1 MTNYKEE
8 LKARI
13 LEERAAINLIKIT
26 SDLSFERSIEL
37 TIFRNQL
44 IDKRSSEILNLHEYA
59 RAFVEKPINIKDTL
73 AIAKAIAESNI
84 AASKI
89 DIGKLTFEWINEKD
103 SFKNIKGFITDKLK
117 FIGDVN
123 IQSKPKDVIL
133 FGFGRIGRLLA
144 RELMSQ
150 KGKGEQLRLRV
161 IVLRHIDDQSI
172 VKRAS
177 LLSTDSVH
185 GKFPGTVTT
194 DLENKALIINGHSVK
209 LVKTSNPEE
218 VDYTKYQINN
228 ALLIDN
234 TGVYRDKK
242 ALTRHLKAAGVSKVL
257 LTAPGNKIPNIVFGA
272 NHLNYDINSFDIFSA
287 ASCTTN
293 AITPILKVVND
304 KLGIE
309 KGHIETIHAYTNDQ
323 NLVDNMHK
331 KERRGRAAALNMVI
345 TNTGAGKAVVKVI
358 PELEGKLTANAVRV
372 PTPNGSLAILNLTL
386 QKPTNVDDI
395 NNIMKQAALEGELV
409 EQINYS
415 LSNELVSTDIV
426 GNNAPAVYDSPA
438 TISSKDGKSI
448 VLYVWYDNEYGYS
461 RQVMRLAKYI
471 SNVRRPMN
479 Y

>member
-1 MTNYKEE
+1 MANYKEE

-13 LEERAAINLIKIT
+13 LEERAAIELIKIT

-59 RAFVEKPINIKDTL
+59 KAFVEKPINIKETL

-84 AASKI
+84 TVSKI
-89 DIGKLTFEWINEKD
+89 DIGKLTYEWIKEKD
-103 SFKNIKGFITDKLK
+103 SYENIKSFIIEKLK
-117 FIGDVN
+117 FIDDTN
-123 IQSKPKDVIL
+123 IQFKPKDVIL

-161 IVLRHIDDQSI
+161 IVLRNIDDQSI
-172 VKRAS
+172 IKRAS

-185 GKFPGTVTT
+185 GKFPGTVIT

-209 LVKTSNPEE
+209 LIMASNPEE
-218 VDYTKYQINN
+218 VDYTKYEINN

-234 TGVYRDKK
+234 TGVYRDKQ
-242 ALTRHLKAAGVSKVL
+242 ALTRHLKAEGVSKVL
-257 LTAPGNKIPNIVFGA
+257 LTAPGNEIPNIVFGA
-272 NHLNYDINSFDIFSA
+272 NHLKYDINSFDIFSA

-372 PTPNGSLAILNLTL
+372 PTPNGSLAILNLIL
-386 QKPTNVDDI
+386 QNPTNVNDI

>member
-1 MTNYKEE
+1 MANYKEE

-13 LEERAAINLIKIT
+13 IEEKAAIELIKIT

-44 IDKRSSEILNLHEYA
+44 IDKRTSEILNLHEYA
-59 RAFVEKPINIKDTL
+59 KAFVEKPINIKETL

-103 SFKNIKGFITDKLK
+103 SYENIKGFIIEKLK
-117 FIGDVN
+117 FIDDTN
-123 IQSKPKDVIL
+123 IQFKPKDVIL

-161 IVLRHIDDQSI
+161 IVIRNIDDQSI
-172 VKRAS
+172 LKRAS

-185 GKFPGTVTT
+185 GKFPGTVIT

-209 LVKTSNPEE
+209 LVKASNPEE
-218 VDYTKYQINN
+218 VDYTKYEINN

-242 ALTRHLKAAGVSKVL
+242 ALTRHLKAVGVSKVL
-257 LTAPGNKIPNIVFGA
+257 LTAPGNEIPNIVFGA
-272 NHLNYDINSFDIFSA
+272 NHLKYNINSFDIFSA

-448 VLYVWYDNEYGYS
+448 ILYVWYDNEYGYS

>member
-1 MTNYKEE
+1 MANYKEE

-13 LEERAAINLIKIT
+13 IEEKAAIELIKIT

-59 RAFVEKPINIKDTL
+59 KAFVEKPINIKETL
-73 AIAKAIAESNI
+73 AIAKAIAKSNI
-84 AASKI
+84 ATSKI

-103 SFKNIKGFITDKLK
+103 SYENIKGFIVEKLK
-117 FIGDVN
+117 FTENTN
-123 IQSKPKDVIL
+123 IQFKPKDVIL
-133 FGFGRIGRLLA
+133 YGFGRIGRLLA

-161 IVLRHIDDQSI
+161 IVLRNIEDQSI
-172 VKRAS
+172 IKRAS
-177 LLSTDSVH
+177 LLITDSVH
-185 GKFPGTVTT
+185 GKFPGTVIT

-209 LVKTSNPEE
+209 LVEASKPEE
-218 VDYTKYQINN
+218 VDYTKYGINN

-242 ALTRHLKAAGVSKVL
+242 TLTRHLKAAGVSKVL

-272 NHLNYDINSFDIFSA
+272 NHLKYDINSFDIFSA

-358 PELEGKLTANAVRV
+358 PELEGKLTANAVRG

-386 QKPTNVDDI
+386 QNSTNVIDV

-448 VLYVWYDNEYGYS
+448 ILYVWYDNEYGYS

>member
-1 MTNYKEE
+1 MANYKEE

-13 LEERAAINLIKIT
+13 IEEKAAIELIKIT

-44 IDKRSSEILNLHEYA
+44 IDKRSSEILSLHEYA
-59 RAFVEKPINIKDTL
+59 KAFVEKPINIKETL

-84 AASKI
+84 ATSKI

-103 SFKNIKGFITDKLK
+103 SYENIKGFIVEKLK
-117 FIGDVN
+117 FTDNTN
-123 IQSKPKDVIL
+123 IQFKPKDVIL
-133 FGFGRIGRLLA
+133 YGFGRIGRLLA

-161 IVLRHIDDQSI
+161 IVIRNIDDQSI
-172 VKRAS
+172 IKRAS

-185 GKFPGTVTT
+185 GKFPGTVIT

-209 LVKTSNPEE
+209 LVEASKPEE
-218 VDYTKYQINN
+218 VDYTKYGINN

-272 NHLNYDINSFDIFSA
+272 NHLKYDINSFDIFSA

-386 QKPTNVDDI
+386 QNSTNVNDV

-448 VLYVWYDNEYGYS
+448 ILYVWYDNEYGYS

>member
-1 MTNYKEE
+1 MANYKEE

-13 LEERAAINLIKIT
+13 IEEKAAIELIKIT

-59 RAFVEKPINIKDTL
+59 KAFVEKPINIKETL

-103 SFKNIKGFITDKLK
+103 SYENIKGFIIEKLK
-117 FIGDVN
+117 FIDDTN
-123 IQSKPKDVIL
+123 IQFKPKDVIL
-133 FGFGRIGRLLA
+133 YGFGRIGRLLA

-161 IVLRHIDDQSI
+161 IVLRNIDDQSI
-172 VKRAS
+172 IKRAS

-185 GKFPGTVTT
+185 GKFPGTVIT

-209 LVKTSNPEE
+209 LVKASNPEE
-218 VDYTKYQINN
+218 VDYTKYEINN

-257 LTAPGNKIPNIVFGA
+257 LTAPGNEIPNIVFGA
-272 NHLNYDINSFDIFSA
+272 NHLKYDINSLDIFSA

-372 PTPNGSLAILNLTL
+372 PTPNGSLAILNLIV
-386 QKPTNVDDI
+386 QKPTNVNDI

-438 TISSKDGKSI
+438 TISSKDGESI

>member
-1 MTNYKEE
+1 MANYKEE

-13 LEERAAINLIKIT
+13 IEERAAIELIKIT

-44 IDKRSSEILNLHEYA
+44 IDKRTSEILNLHEYA
-59 RAFVEKPINIKDTL
+59 KAFVEKPINIKETL
-73 AIAKAIAESNI
+73 AIARAIAESNI

-89 DIGKLTFEWINEKD
+89 DIGKLTFEWIKEKD
-103 SFKNIKGFITDKLK
+103 LHENIKSFIIEKLK
-117 FIGDVN
+117 FIDDSN
-123 IQSKPKDVIL
+123 IQFKPKDVIL

-161 IVLRHIDDQSI
+161 IVLRNIDDQSI
-172 VKRAS
+172 IKRAS

-185 GKFPGTVTT
+185 GKFPGTVIT

-209 LVKTSNPEE
+209 LVKASNPEE
-218 VDYTKYQINN
+218 VDYTKYEINN

-242 ALTRHLKAAGVSKVL
+242 ALTRHLKASGVSKVL
-257 LTAPGNKIPNIVFGA
+257 LTAPGNEIPNIVFGA
-272 NHLNYDINSFDIFSA
+272 NHLKYDINSFDIFSA

-386 QKPTNVDDI
+386 QKPTNVNDI

>member
-1 MTNYKEE
+1 MANYKEE

-13 LEERAAINLIKIT
+13 IEEKAAIELIKIT

-59 RAFVEKPINIKDTL
+59 KAFVEKPINIKETL
-73 AIAKAIAESNI
+73 AIAKAIAKSNI
-84 AASKI
+84 ATSKI

-103 SFKNIKGFITDKLK
+103 SYENIKGFIVEKLK
-117 FIGDVN
+117 FTDNTN
-123 IQSKPKDVIL
+123 IQFKPKDVIL
-133 FGFGRIGRLLA
+133 YGFGRIGRLLA

-161 IVLRHIDDQSI
+161 IVIRNIDDQSI
-172 VKRAS
+172 IKRAS

-185 GKFPGTVTT
+185 GKFPGTVIT

-209 LVKTSNPEE
+209 LVEASKPEE
-218 VDYTKYQINN
+218 VDYTKYGINN

-272 NHLNYDINSFDIFSA
+272 NHLKYDINSFDIFSA

-386 QKPTNVDDI
+386 QNSTNVNDV

-448 VLYVWYDNEYGYS
+448 ILYVWYDNEYGYS

>member
-1 MTNYKEE
+1 MANYKEE

-13 LEERAAINLIKIT
+13 IEEKAAIELIKIT

-59 RAFVEKPINIKDTL
+59 KAFVEKPINIKETL

-84 AASKI
+84 ATSKI

-103 SFKNIKGFITDKLK
+103 SYENIKGFIIEKLK
-117 FIGDVN
+117 FTDNTN
-123 IQSKPKDVIL
+123 IQFKPKDVIL
-133 FGFGRIGRLLA
+133 YGFGRIGRLLA

-161 IVLRHIDDQSI
+161 IVLRNIDDQSI
-172 VKRAS
+172 IKRAS

-185 GKFPGTVTT
+185 GKFPGTVIT

-209 LVKTSNPEE
+209 LVEASKPEE
-218 VDYTKYQINN
+218 VDYTKYGINN

-272 NHLNYDINSFDIFSA
+272 NHLKYDINSFDIFSA

-386 QKPTNVDDI
+386 QNSTNVNDV

-448 VLYVWYDNEYGYS
+448 ILYVWYDNEYGYS

>member
-8 LKARI
+8 LKTRI
-13 LEERAAINLIKIT
+13 LEEKDAIELIKIT

-59 RAFVEKPINIKDTL
+59 KAFVEKPINIKETL

-103 SFKNIKGFITDKLK
+103 SYENIKGFIIEKLK
-117 FIGDVN
+117 FIDDTN
-123 IQSKPKDVIL
+123 IQFKPKDVIL

-161 IVLRHIDDQSI
+161 IVLRNIDDQSI
-172 VKRAS
+172 IKRAS

-185 GKFPGTVTT
+185 GKFPGTVIT

-209 LVKTSNPEE
+209 LVKASNPEE
-218 VDYTKYQINN
+218 VDYTKYEINN

-257 LTAPGNKIPNIVFGA
+257 LTAPGNEIPNIVFGA
-272 NHLNYDINSFDIFSA
+272 NHLKYDIDSFDIFSA

-304 KLGIE
+304 NLGIE

-372 PTPNGSLAILNLTL
+372 PTPNGSLAILNLIL
-386 QKPTNVDDI
+386 QKPTNVNDI

>member
-1 MTNYKEE
+1 MANYKEE

-13 LEERAAINLIKIT
+13 LEEKAAIELIKIT

-59 RAFVEKPINIKDTL
+59 KAFVEKPINIKETL
-73 AIAKAIAESNI
+73 AIAKTIAKSNI

-89 DIGKLTFEWINEKD
+89 DIGKLTLEWIKEKD
-103 SFKNIKGFITDKLK
+103 SYENIKSFIIEKLK
-117 FIGDVN
+117 FIDYTN
-123 IQSKPKDVIL
+123 IQFKPKDVIL

-161 IVLRHIDDQSI
+161 IVLRNIDDQSI
-172 VKRAS
+172 IKRAS

-185 GKFPGTVTT
+185 GKFPGTVIT

-209 LVKTSNPEE
+209 LVKASNPEE
-218 VDYTKYQINN
+218 VDYTKYEINN

-257 LTAPGNKIPNIVFGA
+257 LTAPGNEIPNIVFGA
-272 NHLNYDINSFDIFSA
+272 NHLKYDINSFDIFSA

-386 QKPTNVDDI
+386 QKPTNVNDI

>member
-1 MTNYKEE
+1 MANYKEE

-13 LEERAAINLIKIT
+13 LEERAAIELIKIT

-59 RAFVEKPINIKDTL
+59 KAFVEKPINIKETL

-84 AASKI
+84 TVSKI

-103 SFKNIKGFITDKLK
+103 SYENIKGFIIEKLK
-117 FIGDVN
+117 FIDDTN
-123 IQSKPKDVIL
+123 IQFKPKDVIL

-161 IVLRHIDDQSI
+161 IVLRNIDDQSI
-172 VKRAS
+172 IKRAS

-185 GKFPGTVTT
+185 GKFPGTVIT

-209 LVKTSNPEE
+209 LVKASNPEE
-218 VDYTKYQINN
+218 VDYTKYEINN

-257 LTAPGNKIPNIVFGA
+257 LTAPGNEIPNIVFGA
-272 NHLNYDINSFDIFSA
+272 NHLKYDINSFDIFSA

-372 PTPNGSLAILNLTL
+372 PTPNGSLAILNLIV
-386 QKPTNVDDI
+386 QKPTNVNDI